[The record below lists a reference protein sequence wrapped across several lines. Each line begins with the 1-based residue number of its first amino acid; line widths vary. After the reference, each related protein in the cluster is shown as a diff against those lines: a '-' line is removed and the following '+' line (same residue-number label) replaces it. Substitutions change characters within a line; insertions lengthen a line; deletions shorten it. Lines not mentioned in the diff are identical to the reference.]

1 MRELVFELDY
11 QTNWNPVADTLAEHP
26 EAAVRS
32 LSCHV
37 TPENLWR
44 VDLVSGSPEAL
55 DAIETAYSTSEYFP
69 DCLVTG
75 DCEAKAETRLL
86 DRTSNSLVIYCV
98 WERSAVCTSVP
109 HLALD
114 YLGDGLLFETRQ
126 EGRRQLWRIVLSG
139 GESVGSFGDAL
150 EDAVKGVGGISLLRL
165 AEHSPTGDG
174 RNRES
179 DRLPAAQRRA
189 LHAAVE
195 RGYYETPRKIEL
207 GELAATLDVPRSTLS
222 YRLRRAEAA
231 LATEFVE
238 QDTSLDSLSVS
249 H

>member
-11 QTNWNPVADTLAEHP
+11 RPGWNPVADALVDYP
-26 EAAVRS
+26 EATVRS

-37 TPENLWR
+37 TNERLWR

-55 DAIETAYSTSEYFP
+55 DAIETAYSTSKYFP

-75 DCEAKAETRLL
+75 DCEAEAETRVL
-86 DRTSNSLVIYCV
+86 DRTDDSLVIYCV
-98 WERSAVCTSVP
+98 WERSTVCTSVP
-109 HLALD
+109 HLALEQ
-114 YLGDGLLFETRQ
+114 LGNGLLFETRQ
-126 EGRRQLWRIVLSG
+126 EERRQLWRIVLSG
-139 GESVGSFGDAL
+139 GESVSSFGDAL
-150 EDAVKGVGGISLLRL
+150 KNEVEGVGGISLLRL
-165 AEHSPTGDG
+165 AEHSPTDDDQEQEG
-174 RNRES
+174 

-189 LHAAVE
+189 LHAAVK

-207 GELAATLDVPRSTLS
+207 GELAAELAIPRSTLS

-238 QDTSLDSLSVS
+238 RDTSLDSLFAS

>member
-11 QTNWNPVADTLAEHP
+11 QTNWNPVADALVEHP

-37 TPENLWR
+37 TPKTLWR

-55 DAIETAYSTSEYFP
+55 SVIETAYSTSKYFP

-75 DCEAKAETRLL
+75 DCEAEAETRVL
-86 DRTSNSLVIYCV
+86 DRTDDSLVIYCV
-98 WERSAVCTSVP
+98 WERSTICTSVP
-109 HLALD
+109 HLALEQ
-114 YLGDGLLFETRQ
+114 LGDGLLFETRQ
-126 EGRRQLWRIVLSG
+126 EGKRQLWRIVLSG
-139 GESVGSFGDAL
+139 GEPVSSFADAL
-150 EDAVKGVGGISLLRL
+150 EKEVEGVGGISLLRL
-165 AEHSPTGDG
+165 AEHSPIGSERAHDG
-174 RNRES
+174 

-195 RGYYETPRKIEL
+195 RGYYETPRKTEL
-207 GELAATLDVPRSTLS
+207 GELAAELDVPRSTLS

-238 QDTSLDSLSVS
+238 SDSSLDSLFAS